1 MFKKL
6 LAGLLA
12 FIAATAF
19 ATVDVNKASQTELEA
34 VQGIGPAVAT
44 KIVKERSKGSFK
56 DWSDVMDRVA
66 GIKGAKAA
74 KLSAAGLTVNGAAYD
89 GSAAPAPKKSAK
101 PAKKADAAPAD
112 AAPPKKQ

>member
-19 ATVDVNKASQTELEA
+19 AAVDLNKATRAELEA
-34 VQGIGPAVAT
+34 VKGIGPAAAG
-44 KIVKERSKGSFK
+44 KLLDERSKGQFK
-56 DWSDVMDRVA
+56 DWNDVMRRVS

-89 GSAAPAPKKSAK
+89 GKSAPAGKSKKAAK
-101 PAKKADAAPAD
+101 PADAKTVD
-112 AAPPKKQ
+112 GEAAQK

>member
-19 ATVDVNKASQTELEA
+19 AAADVNKATQAELEA
-34 VQGIGPAVAT
+34 VKGIGPAVAA
-44 KIVKERSKGSFK
+44 KILKERSKGSFK
-56 DWSDVMDRVA
+56 DWSDMMSRVA

-74 KLSAAGLTVNGAAYD
+74 KLSAQGLTVNGAAYD
-89 GSAAPAPKKSAK
+89 GSAAPAPKKSTK
-101 PAKKADAAPAD
+101 PAKKADAAP
-112 AAPPKKQ
+112 KQQ